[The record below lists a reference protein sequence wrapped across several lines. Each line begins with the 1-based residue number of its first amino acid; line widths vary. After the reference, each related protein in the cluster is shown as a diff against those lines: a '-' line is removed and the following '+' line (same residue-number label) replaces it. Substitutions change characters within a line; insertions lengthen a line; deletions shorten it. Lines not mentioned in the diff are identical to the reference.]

1 MEEKLIS
8 YDGVAY
14 LKVRSENTPM
24 RNGDRL
30 LISNNDCL

>member
-1 MEEKLIS
+1 MEEKIFS

-14 LKVRSENTPM
+14 LKVRSTSTPM
-24 RNGDRL
+24 RSVDRI